1 MTRISEK
8 YPICVDLDG
17 TFIYNDVTQ
26 IAIRKFVKKNY
37 LNTVKILFWFLR
49 GRAFLK
55 KQLAQKVDLDIAD
68 LKINNTVLNML
79 KEYKKSGYKIY
90 LATACSDIYA
100 KFVISHFSVFDGYFA
115 SDGHINLRAYAKAKK
130 LINVFGEKNFIYFG
144 NSHDDLKVWN
154 HAHFCV
160 AVNIAEKTFNKL
172 TKNRSSNSIIR
183 IK

>member
-1 MTRISEK
+1 MTRIPGN

-26 IAIRKFVKKNY
+26 VAIRKFAKKNC
-37 LNTVKILFWFLR
+37 LNMVKILFWFLR

-55 KQLAQKVDLDIAD
+55 NRLAKKVALDITD
-68 LKINNTVLNML
+68 LQVNNTVLNIL
-79 KEYKKSGYKIY
+79 KEYKKSGCKIY

-100 KFVISHFSVFDGYFA
+100 KFVISHFPVFDGYFA
-115 SDGHINLRAYAKAKK
+115 SDGHINLRANAKAKK

-144 NSHDDLKVWN
+144 NSRDDLKVWK
-154 HAHFCV
+154 HAHSCI
-160 AVNIAEKTFNKL
+160 AVNITEKIFNKL
-172 TKNRSSNSIIR
+172 TENRSSNSIIR